1 MNMVST
7 FHCGT
12 RRERRDLSTLT
23 LAILVAAIHIPLP
36 HEGLILTILIINQ
49 DDDVIL
55 DIPELM
61 SQKFMHAEAP

>member
-7 FHCGT
+7 FHRGT
-12 RRERRDLSTLT
+12 RRERRDLST

-55 DIPELM
+55 DITELM
-61 SQKFMHAEAP
+61 SQKLMHAEAP